1 MSPARLSV
9 SRAAAG
15 PLRALVLA
23 CGLGAAVAAQAGGA
37 GAGTGARAG
46 TVRGSV
52 VGADGRP
59 VAGAQVVVRPLG
71 GGDGRTLATAAD
83 GTYAQRDVAAG
94 LHAVTASRNDRHS
107 EMFRIRLRAG
117 RTVEI
122 NLQLAAGR
130 RAGAW
135 LAELGDRE
143 AASRAFAAG
152 LAASRA
158 ADHATAVRQFARAVE
173 RRPDCAECSYNLA
186 IAYADL
192 ERFPDAEAAFRQ
204 VLAIAP
210 DYPAAYYGLASIY
223 ARQGRAADAAAARGE
238 ATRLALAG
246 LAERRRRLEETL
258 ARGIDRL
265 HAGEVN
271 GARAD
276 FERILDE
283 DSSFAP
289 THYWLAMSL
298 LRSNA
303 TARAA
308 AALRRYLELAG
319 DGQHAARARA
329 ALAGLER

>member
-1 MSPARLSV
+1 MPPASLSGA
-9 SRAAAG
+9 RAAAG
-15 PLRALVLA
+15 GPLCALLA
-23 CGLGAAVAAQAGGA
+23 LTCGLGAAAAQVG
-37 GAGTGARAG
+37 GAGTGTIHGR
-46 TVRGSV
+46 V
-52 VGADGRP
+52 VGADGQP

-83 GTYAQRDVAAG
+83 GTYVQRDVAAG
-94 LHAVTASRNDRHS
+94 LHAVTASRDDRHS
-107 EMFRIRLRAG
+107 EMFRIRLRPG
-117 RTVEI
+117 RTVEV
-122 NLQLAAGR
+122 NLKLAAGR
-130 RAGAW
+130 RAAAW
-135 LAELGDRE
+135 LAELVDHE

-223 ARQGRAADAAAARGE
+223 ARQGRAADVAAARGE
-238 ATRLALAG
+238 ATRLALAR
-246 LAERRRRLEETL
+246 LAERRRLLEAAL

-265 HAGEVN
+265 HAGEVA

-283 DSSFAP
+283 DASFAP
-289 THYWLAMSL
+289 AHYWLAMSL

-303 TARAA
+303 AGRAA
-308 AALRRYLELAG
+308 AALRRFLELDG
-319 DGQHAARARA
+319 DGEHAARARA
-329 ALAGLER
+329 ALDGLER